1 VWFQGQHQSV
11 HVGANEEK
19 VEAPERES
27 PASGGVRVWLEE
39 GATEAATTSPQR
51 RLLHTVELCIF
62 VIIKNKRIDKA

>member
-1 VWFQGQHQSV
+1 MWFQGQHQSV

-51 RLLHTVELCIF
+51 RLLYTVELCIF
-62 VIIKNKRIDKA
+62 HTH

>member
-11 HVGANEEK
+11 HVRANEEE

-51 RLLHTVELCIF
+51 RLLY
-62 VIIKNKRIDKA
+62 